1 MKTLMEAP
9 MKFFNNMSIEN
20 ETLFLNNQSITEL
33 AKKYGTP
40 LYVLDGDYIKTQCKK
55 LKQSF
60 QHKSLET
67 EILYASKAFSSKA
80 MYGLVNESGLSL
92 DLVSGGELYTA
103 MASNFP
109 MERVY
114 FHGNNKSM
122 KEIDMAIESKVHRI
136 VVDNLMEV
144 EYINSLNQHINILI
158 RINPGIEAHTHEYI
172 QTANDDSKFGISFES
187 YDLNKAIECCIA
199 SSTITLKGF
208 HCHIGSQIHEATSF
222 EKAAAVMLD
231 QIKLLEHK
239 YKLNVTELNLG
250 GGFGVYYSNDQALTD
265 FSFLTDLLNQCY
277 GYINKHKLKIKKM
290 MIEPGRLLVANA
302 GSTIYEIGFTKTT
315 LSGKNFLFVDGGMSD
330 NIRPALYQAE
340 YEACVGNKMNI
351 EPKTLYTIAGKC
363 CESGDVLIK
372 DIYLPPVERGDYL
385 VVASTGAYNYSMA
398 SHYNRIP
405 KPAVVII
412 EDKKVRTIITRETYE
427 DLIRFDC

>member
-1 MKTLMEAP
+1 

-20 ETLFLNNQSITEL
+20 ETLQLNNHSVTDL
-33 AKKYGTP
+33 ASTYGTP
-40 LYVLDGDYIKTQCKK
+40 LYVIDGDYIKDQCKK

-60 QHKSLET
+60 KHKSLET

-80 MYGLVNESGLSL
+80 MYGLVEEMDLAL
-92 DLVSGGELYTA
+92 DVVSGGELYTA
-103 MASNFP
+103 QASNFP

-114 FHGNNKSM
+114 FHGNNKSI
-122 KEIDMAIESKVHRI
+122 KEIDMALKAGVHRI
-136 VVDNLMEV
+136 VVDNLMEL
-144 EYINSLNQHINILI
+144 EYINSLNQHVNILI

-187 YDLNKAIECCIA
+187 YDLTKAIQCCIE
-199 SSTITLKGF
+199 SETINLMGF
-208 HCHIGSQIHEATSF
+208 HCHIGSQIHEASSF

-239 YKLNVTELNLG
+239 YQLNVTELNLG
-250 GGFGVYYSNDQALTD
+250 GGFGVYYSKDQPITD
-265 FSFLTDLLNQCY
+265 FGFLTDLLNQCY
-277 GYINKHKLKIKKM
+277 GYINKHQLNIKKM

-315 LSGKNFLFVDGGMSD
+315 ISGKNYMFVDGGMTD

-340 YEACVGNKMNI
+340 YEACVGNKMTHEN
-351 EPKTLYTIAGKC
+351 ETLYTVAGKC
-363 CESGDVLIK
+363 CESGDILIK
-372 DIYLPPVERGDYL
+372 DILLPTVEKGDLL

-405 KPAVVII
+405 KAAVVMI
-412 EDKKVRTIITRETYE
+412 ENQTARTVIKRETYE

>member
-1 MKTLMEAP
+1 
-9 MKFFNNMSIEN
+9 MKFFSNMSIEN
-20 ETLFLNNQSITEL
+20 ETLQLNNHSITDL
-33 AKKYGTP
+33 ASTYGTP
-40 LYVLDGDYIKTQCKK
+40 LYVIDGDYIKDQCKK

-60 QHKSLET
+60 KHKTLET

-80 MYGLVNESGLSL
+80 MYGLVDEMNLAL
-92 DLVSGGELYTA
+92 DVVSGGELYTA
-103 MASNFP
+103 EASNFP

-114 FHGNNKSM
+114 FHGNNKSI
-122 KEIDMAIESKVHRI
+122 KEIDMALKAGVHRI
-136 VVDNLMEV
+136 VVDNLMEL
-144 EYINSLNQHINILI
+144 EYINSLNQHVNILI

-187 YDLNKAIECCIA
+187 YDLNKAIQCCVD
-199 SSTITLKGF
+199 SKTINLKGF
-208 HCHIGSQIHEATSF
+208 HCHIGSQIHEASSF

-239 YKLNVTELNLG
+239 YQLNVTELNLG
-250 GGFGVYYSNDQALTD
+250 GGFGVYYSKDQPITD
-265 FSFLTDLLNQCY
+265 FGFLTDLLNQCY
-277 GYINKHKLKIKKM
+277 GYISKHNLNIKKM

-315 LSGKNFLFVDGGMSD
+315 LSGKNYLFVDGGMTD

-340 YEACVGNKMNI
+340 YEACVGNKMTQPNQ
-351 EPKTLYTIAGKC
+351 TLYTVAGKC
-363 CESGDVLIK
+363 CESGDILIK
-372 DIYLPPVERGDYL
+372 DILLPTVEKGDFL

-405 KPAVVII
+405 KPAVVMI
-412 EDKKVRTIITRETYE
+412 ENQTARTVIKRETYD